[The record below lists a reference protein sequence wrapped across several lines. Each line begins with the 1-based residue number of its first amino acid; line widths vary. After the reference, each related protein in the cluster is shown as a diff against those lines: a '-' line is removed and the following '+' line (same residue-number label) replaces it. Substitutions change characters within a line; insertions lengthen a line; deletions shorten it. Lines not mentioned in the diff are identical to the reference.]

1 VASEPTRHLL
11 NRVRAVL
18 VEIGFMPILGRIAVT
33 IAVTSP
39 SRQLI
44 VALGLV
50 AGALLAAGCGTTEP
64 NPTVGGATSPAA
76 PGPAAPSSSAAR
88 VPGTAAPVPETGAAA
103 ERTLRLRYAG
113 GQVSGDTGRVPVDLG
128 TTVTV
133 LVRSDIAD
141 EVHLHGY
148 DKTVPV
154 PAGGSARLTFTADIP
169 GVFEL
174 ELHEAG
180 VPLAQLEVS

>member
-1 VASEPTRHLL
+1 VTPP
-11 NRVRAVL
+11 NRRL
-18 VEIGFMPILGRIAVT
+18 
-33 IAVTSP
+33 
-39 SRQLI
+39 
-44 VALGLV
+44 LV
-50 AGALLAAGCGTTEP
+50 AFALAATLLAVGCGTEP
-64 NPTVGGATSPAA
+64 NPTVGGGTPPAA
-76 PGPAAPSSSAAR
+76 PRTTVPGIGAPSASASPA
-88 VPGTAAPVPETGAAA
+88 PETGEAA
-103 ERTLRLRYAG
+103 ERTLRLRYAD
-113 GQVSGDTGRVPVDLG
+113 GQVSGDTGRVPIDLG

-133 LVRSDIAD
+133 LVRSGVAD